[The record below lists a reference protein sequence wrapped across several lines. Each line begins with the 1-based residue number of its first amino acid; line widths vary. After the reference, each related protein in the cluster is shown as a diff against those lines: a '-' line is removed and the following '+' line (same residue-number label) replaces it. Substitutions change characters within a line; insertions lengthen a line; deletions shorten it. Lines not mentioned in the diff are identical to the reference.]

1 MTSPAAE
8 QFSPRPAVE
17 SDIPAL
23 TAIEARGHIS
33 PWSAEH
39 FREELE
45 KPFSEILVLS
55 DDETDE
61 RIAGFIVF
69 WIMGED
75 CQVLDVVV
83 DLPYRGMGHARQ
95 LLAHAVKKA
104 LRAECKR
111 VILEVR
117 RSNAPAIGLYQGQKF
132 SISHVR
138 KGFYSNGEDAFVME
152 LDLQDQAALRNF

>member
-1 MTSPAAE
+1 MSGTPE
-8 QFSPRPAVE
+8 TFSPRPATE

-23 TAIEARGHIS
+23 VAIEARGHVA
-33 PWSAEH
+33 PWTAEH
-39 FREELE
+39 FQKELE
-45 KPFSEILVLS
+45 KPFSEILLLS

-69 WIMGED
+69 WLLGED
-75 CQVLDVVV
+75 CQILDVVV
-83 DLPYRGMGHARQ
+83 DLPYRGMGYARQ
-95 LLAHAVKKA
+95 LLAHAVRKA

-111 VILEVR
+111 VMLEVR
-117 RSNAPAIGLYQGQKF
+117 RSNTPAINLYQGQKF

-152 LDLQDQAALRNF
+152 LDLQDQIALRNF

>member
-1 MTSPAAE
+1 MQSAASE
-8 QFSPRPAVE
+8 QFSPRPATQ
-17 SDIPAL
+17 SDLPAL
-23 TAIEARGHIS
+23 VSIESRGHSS
-33 PWSAEH
+33 PWSADH
-39 FREELE
+39 FLKEFE

-69 WIMGED
+69 WIMGAD
-75 CQVLDVVV
+75 CQVLDLVV
-83 DLPYRGMGHARQ
+83 DLPYRGMGYARQ

-117 RSNAPAIGLYQGQKF
+117 RSNAPAIGLYQAQRF

-152 LDLQDQAALRNF
+152 LDLQDQAALRDF